1 MKTFAIIAAFAYVA
15 ALVAAE
21 EPAVKDAATTEA
33 EPTQIDAAAEAAAP
47 ENQEWDGGYRGGYG
61 GGGYGGYR
69 RRWGGYGG
77 GYGHRGYGLLQSTS
91 TSIYP
96 GYNMKM
102 SIASIAVALVY
113 FLSFVT
119 ATHQPGT
126 MMTSD
131 QDDQTMVMTSGLR
144 GGGASVGVVTNK
156 IDAKNNNV
164 LVSNSKITVSKD
176 DRVQLAQTIKE
187 MLTNNPEAG
196 AASDMSTEDL
206 FGLLSRVATTPG
218 VLSNAAG
225 ILSAAR
231 SGNTGALAGHVV
243 GLLGAAI
250 PAALPTPAP
259 APVSPV
265 VAPVMT
271 PAAPMIPMAPIYATA
286 APVAALPSTSA

>member
-1 MKTFAIIAAFAYVA
+1 
-15 ALVAAE
+15 
-21 EPAVKDAATTEA
+21 
-33 EPTQIDAAAEAAAP
+33 
-47 ENQEWDGGYRGGYG
+47 
-61 GGGYGGYR
+61 
-69 RRWGGYGG
+69 
-77 GYGHRGYGLLQSTS
+77 
-91 TSIYP
+91 
-96 GYNMKM
+96 MKM

>member
-1 MKTFAIIAAFAYVA
+1 
-15 ALVAAE
+15 
-21 EPAVKDAATTEA
+21 
-33 EPTQIDAAAEAAAP
+33 
-47 ENQEWDGGYRGGYG
+47 
-61 GGGYGGYR
+61 
-69 RRWGGYGG
+69 
-77 GYGHRGYGLLQSTS
+77 
-91 TSIYP
+91 
-96 GYNMKM
+96 MKM

-250 PAALPTPAP
+250 PTATSAPAVETPAP
-259 APVSPV
+259 
-265 VAPVMT
+265 VAPT
-271 PAAPMIPMAPIYATA
+271 ASLYAAPAAAPAET
-286 APVAALPSTSA
+286 PSTSA